1 MLRVFRLR
9 PVQRWPEDWMRDV
22 QVIFSQVLRV
32 HKVIL
37 LKEAT
42 SPFHPKSIRSASG
55 TVLNMTFANGPS
67 IQDLHDDKFLSTT
80 VALDVSGKD
89 VTAFRWSKNVRIL
102 IGEEGQDLPESGFPQ
117 TAAIPMVKGM
127 HSLHAVVAASIAMY
141 AYRLQHPL

>member
-1 MLRVFRLR
+1 
-9 PVQRWPEDWMRDV
+9 
-22 QVIFSQVLRV
+22 
-32 HKVIL
+32 VIL
-37 LKEAT
+37 LKEAA

-55 TVLNMTFANGPS
+55 AVLNITFANGPS

-89 VTAFRWSKNVRIL
+89 VTTFRWSKNVRIL
-102 IGEEGQDLPESGFPQ
+102 IGGEGQGLPGGGFPQ

-127 HSLHAVVAASIAMY
+127 HSLNAVVAASIAMY